1 MAHFAELIDTAPMQ
15 DLESLRE
22 SIDALD
28 AAIILLFGER
38 ARQKQKIGVFEAW
51 HNLPSHGELPDRQQ
65 RERLKAL
72 AVQANLD
79 PAFASDLLVW

>member
-1 MAHFAELIDTAPMQ
+1 MAQPAELIDAVPMQ

-51 HNLPSHGELPDRQQ
+51 HDLSSHTDRPDRQQ
-65 RERLKAL
+65 AERLKAL
-72 AVQANLD
+72 ALQVDLD
-79 PAFASDLLVW
+79 PAFALDLLVS